1 MVEQP
6 QKSGT
11 QRYVEDDAVAWM
23 AVVVASLLLLLLL
36 LLLILPMIINYGLL
50 GTTNQRQDD
59 VYMDDR

>member
-1 MVEQP
+1 
-6 QKSGT
+6 
-11 QRYVEDDAVAWM
+11 M

-50 GTTNQRQDD
+50 GTTIQRQDD